1 MGLLN
6 KAENGTVETALRLK
20 KTADCLP
27 KTLKEKI
34 AQFHKNQGNINC
46 ILFDVPENSKGKEDF
61 CHRIAGMLDKNGT
74 VIPLQTGRPLV
85 LLPLSMDRE
94 LVAHRISKSLDTAP
108 VFSFEAD
115 SPEKV
120 IDRIN
125 SLP

>member
-6 KAENGTVETALRLK
+6 RAENSTLEPALI
-20 KTADCLP
+20 KTGDPLP

-34 AQFHKNQGNINC
+34 AQFQRNRENINC
-46 ILFDVPENSKGKEDF
+46 ILFEIPVHKELRGDF
-61 CHRIAGMLDKNGT
+61 CHRIAEMLDKTGT

-85 LLPLSMDRE
+85 LLPISMDRE
-94 LVAHRISKSLDTAP
+94 LIAHRISKSLNSTP

-120 IDRIN
+120 IDCIN